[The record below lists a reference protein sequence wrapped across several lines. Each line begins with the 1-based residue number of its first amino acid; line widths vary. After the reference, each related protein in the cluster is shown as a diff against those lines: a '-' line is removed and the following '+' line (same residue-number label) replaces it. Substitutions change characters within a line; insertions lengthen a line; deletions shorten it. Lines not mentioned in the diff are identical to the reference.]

1 MRVCKVLLAVL
12 SVFVFSG
19 CYTNIIEG
27 SDVGGNVT
35 QEYGNVTI
43 VCKLDFGEN
52 DEVEGLKAVTS
63 NDEWDINSTEFEI
76 SSLSGKIP
84 MTVFIVDDKA
94 EKVIMLSRERHTDG
108 KPVTVDAVSTSI
120 ALVTMY
126 HALLPVLGE
135 DYETIVAYVKDL
147 PSFPELVNI
156 VQESINK
163 REDLFNVDNTLLLTA
178 INNTLEDLY
187 QKLTDN
193 LPSQRVVPSISK
205 SGINMDQYPLHILL
219 YDDFLT
225 LQTTGLTPSYTGEY
239 TRTYDSFIE
248 KVDDL
253 IVPSCEDEFES
264 TLSVLN
270 FYADAFKT
278 LFNIGTQSSNFYG
291 EKEYAYFH
299 NIGEYS
305 FSLELDKTEAWLK
318 MIDYFIGIF
327 WFNMDSELK
336 GQLKTILVEN
346 IPNVYSDVLNGEYS
360 LETGVSLIY
369 DGVDTI
375 LKSLKGTGLSSIL
388 SVKYIAR
395 FFSIASK
402 LKNGLTE
409 MCYIHYFLKAPDHIS
424 FKICHQENN
433 TEDCTSAM
441 ISIVGGNNQSG
452 EAGQRLLEPLA
463 IEYVSYNDE
472 GEQVNPVVGK
482 DIKFVV
488 TQGNGTVSESIVHA
502 VGGLAS
508 VWWTLGDGIPGD
520 IQKVEAFVVSS
531 IDPDIVI
538 SNTVE
543 FYATVKSPQDI
554 TVRLDWQKLSGDT
567 DIDLHVVDPYGEE
580 IYYLNK
586 FSESGGWLDRDDTV
600 GPGPE
605 HISWNVAPTGTY
617 IVKVHYYGSDS
628 RAVTS
633 YQVTVKVNGVTKSYS
648 GSIAYH
654 QEITVAEFTIPSSAA
669 VRGGVP
675 DMIKDRFAIEN
686 NKVYP
691 RK

>member
-1 MRVCKVLLAVL
+1 MRVYKVLLVVL
-12 SVFVFSG
+12 SVFIFSA

-27 SDVGGNVT
+27 NDMGETVVE
-35 QEYGNVTI
+35 EYDDITI
-43 VCKLDFGEN
+43 NCKLDFGEN
-52 DEVEGLKAVTS
+52 DEVEGLKAVTTT
-63 NDEWDINSTEFEI
+63 NEWDIDDTEFEI

-84 MTVFIVDDKA
+84 MTVFIVDDEA

-108 KPVTVDAVSTSI
+108 KLVTVDAVSTSI

-147 PSFPELVNI
+147 PSFPGLVNI

-163 REDLFNVDNTLLLTA
+163 REDLFNVDNTLLLNA

-193 LPSQRVVPSISK
+193 FPLKRVVPSISK

-219 YDDFLT
+219 YDDCLT
-225 LQTTGLTPSYTGEY
+225 LQTTGLTPSYFGEY

-253 IVPSCEDEFES
+253 TIPSCENEFES
-264 TLSVLN
+264 VLD
-270 FYADAFKT
+270 FYADGFKS
-278 LFNIGTQSSNFYG
+278 LFNIGTQSSNHYG
-291 EKEYAYFH
+291 EEEYAYFN

-318 MIDYFIGIF
+318 MIDYFIGTF
-327 WFNMDSELK
+327 WISMDSDLK
-336 GQLKTILVEN
+336 RQFKAIFIEN
-346 IPNVYSDVLNGEYS
+346 IPNVYSDILNGEYS
-360 LETGVSLIY
+360 LETGVSLVY

-375 LKSLKGTGLSSIL
+375 LKGLKGTGLSSIL
-388 SVKYIAR
+388 SVKYVAK
-395 FFSIASK
+395 FFSFASK

-409 MCYIHYFLKAPDHIS
+409 ICYVYYFLKAPEHIS

-433 TEDCTSAM
+433 TEDCTTAM
-441 ISIVGGNNQSG
+441 IKIVGGNNQSG
-452 EAGQRLLEPLA
+452 EVGQRLLEPLA
-463 IEYVSYNDE
+463 IEYVSYNAE
-472 GEQVNPVVGK
+472 GEQVSTAIGK

-488 TQGNGTVSESIVHA
+488 TQGDGSVSESLVHA
-502 VGGLAS
+502 VSGQAS
-508 VWWTLGDGIPGD
+508 VWWTLGDGIAGD

-531 IDPDIVI
+531 IDPDVII
-538 SNTVE
+538 SNIVE
-543 FYATVKSPQDI
+543 FNATVKSPQDI
-554 TVRLDWQKLSGDT
+554 TVRLDWQKLSGKT

-580 IYYLNK
+580 IYYLNS
-586 FSESGGWLDRDDTV
+586 FSESGGWLDRDDIV

-605 HISWNVAPTGTY
+605 HISWNVAPAGTY
-617 IVKVHYYGSDS
+617 TVKVHYYDSDS
-628 RAVTS
+628 RAVTT
-633 YQVTVKVNGVTKSYS
+633 YQVSIKVNGVTKYYS

-654 QEITVAEFTIPSSAA
+654 QEVTIAEF
-669 VRGGVP
+669 VVP
-675 DMIKDRFAIEN
+675 LVSEARSNIFDCIKDKLVIKN
-686 NKVYP
+686 NKIYP
-691 RK
+691 LK